1 MTPAQAKALAASL
14 DVGLRSRGVCC
25 ARLSLVAMELEAGD
39 GRVIGGR
46 ITAIAPTLWAE
57 GLGDEVR
64 TSLER
69 SRAAEAKEAH
79 RDLDERAFRSNS
91 FRAVV
96 RRLAEELQEDMR
108 RAYLASLN

>member
-14 DVGLRSRGVCC
+14 DVGLWSRGVCC
-25 ARLSLVAMELEAGD
+25 ACLSLVAMELEAGD

-64 TSLER
+64 ASLER
-69 SRAAEAKEAH
+69 SRAAEAKEAL
-79 RDLDERAFRSNS
+79 RDLDEGGFRSRS